1 MPNPWKGNM
10 PAASKLSV
18 VIVDD
23 QMTIR
28 SLVRTGLN
36 QIAINEVREFGVAE
50 DALKHIKGHAPNVV
64 ISDFDMPG
72 MNGLELLK
80 GIRADMKL
88 KNTAFILLTARADKD
103 LVQRVL
109 NDGYA
114 RDLNDV
120 EVEEIG
126 LDPFLIAAALAGLD
140 RVVVTREVS
149 KPTATRAK
157 RRIPDV
163 CATFGITSITD
174 YRLYSILKFSIP

>member
-1 MPNPWKGNM
+1 MTLYLVDANVLIRAHEDYYPVDRIPQFWDW
-10 PAASKLSV
+10 LV
-18 VIVDD
+18 VMGTSEVI
-23 QMTIR
+23 
-28 SLVRTGLN
+28 
-36 QIAINEVREFGVAE
+36 QIPREIYDEVRPSQGPLADWIRRPENQA
-50 DALKHIKGHAPNVV
+50 AL
-64 ISDFDMPG
+64 
-72 MNGLELLK
+72 
-80 GIRADMKL
+80 
-88 KNTAFILLTARADKD
+88 ILREPVDKD